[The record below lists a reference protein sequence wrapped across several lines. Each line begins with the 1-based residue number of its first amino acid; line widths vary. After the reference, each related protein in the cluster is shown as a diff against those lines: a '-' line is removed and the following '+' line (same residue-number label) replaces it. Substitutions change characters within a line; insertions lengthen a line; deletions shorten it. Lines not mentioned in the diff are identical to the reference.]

1 MKIGIIWTDCVRF
14 AALVGSGGRKKKGWI
29 YVLCHRSHFSPY
41 ICIYIAKMRL
51 PGLNRSL
58 MFPSQVSTVN
68 LPQATGQ
75 CGALM
80 TRRAH

>member
-14 AALVGSGGRKKKGWI
+14 AALVGSGGREKKGSDLCPLSSFTFLPI
-29 YVLCHRSHFSPY
+29 YLYLHGQNEITWPESIP
-41 ICIYIAKMRL
+41 
-51 PGLNRSL
+51 
-58 MFPSQVSTVN
+58 MFLSQVSTVN

>member
-1 MKIGIIWTDCVRF
+1 MDGLCQICSSSRF
-14 AALVGSGGRKKKGWI
+14 WREEKKGSDLCPLSSFTFLPI
-29 YVLCHRSHFSPY
+29 YLYLHGQNEITWPESIP
-41 ICIYIAKMRL
+41 
-51 PGLNRSL
+51 
-58 MFPSQVSTVN
+58 MFLSQVSTVN